1 MKFYVASGFQNK
13 AKVQQFSEQLKKEGY
28 TQTYDWTKN
37 VRASTEEELEVIGEN
52 ELKAVRNADF
62 LVVLL
67 PGGKGTHIEMGIALG
82 LSIPV
87 YLYSEGDFPTASEST
102 TFYYTTNVT
111 RCTGSLSDLLDTILI
126 KEKGPARLEK

>member
-13 AKVQQFSEQLKKEGY
+13 ANVQQVSEQLKKKGY

-37 VRASTEEELEVIGEN
+37 IRASTKKELEVIGEK

-87 YLYSEGDFPTASEST
+87 YLYSEGNFPEASEST
-102 TFYYTTNVT
+102 TFYYTTNVI
-111 RCTGSLSDLLDTILI
+111 RCSGSLSDLVDTILE
-126 KEKGPARLEK
+126 KEK

>member
-13 AKVQQFSEQLKKEGY
+13 AKVQQFSEQLKQEGF

-37 VRASTEEELEVIGEN
+37 VRASTEEELEIIGED

-62 LVVLL
+62 LVVIL

-87 YLYSEGDFPTASEST
+87 YLYSKEFPEPTEST
-102 TFYYTTNVT
+102 TFYYTSGVT
-111 RCTGSLSDLLDTILI
+111 RCSGSLSDLLALI
-126 KEKGPARLEK
+126 NKKDKSHVRLQ